1 MIRLPRS
8 CSGMLHYDW
17 TNGVPVCAWYDAWGV
32 KQRLSAG
39 FRLKLPTYRH
49 AHTCVCVCVC
59 VLGCACLSLCL
70 VIAVA
75 FRCGPIRIISATLTP
90 SIFFR
95 LKSSWILVATPALF
109 IFLVWLELEIV
120 RSLVYSTIFVF
131 SGEFSSVVDCFS
143 DESFFFVLVNLFMDH
158 VIFYRSIV
166 DVFYIYS
173 AFFGCYFYE

>member
-1 MIRLPRS
+1 MIFLPRS
-8 CSGMLHYDW
+8 CSGTLHYDW
-17 TNGVPVCAWYDAWGV
+17 TNEGPVCAWYDAWGV

-39 FRLKLPTYRH
+39 FRLKLPIHRH
-49 AHTCVCVCVC
+49 TRVCVC

-109 IFLVWLELEIV
+109 IFFGLAWV
-120 RSLVYSTIFVF
+120 RNCSFSSIFYYFRVF
-131 SGEFSSVVDCFS
+131 WWIFICSRLFFGWIFLFCSGEFIYGSR
-143 DESFFFVLVNLFMDH
+143 SFLS
-158 VIFYRSIV
+158 FYRRRFLYLFCI
-166 DVFYIYS
+166 FRQLLLWIIRI
-173 AFFGCYFYE
+173 